1 MENTLLGCI
10 LAKFRSISNFAR
22 VIGWDRKKAS
32 RIANRV
38 QLPNA
43 TDMYEMA
50 KVLDIHDPDTFVRV
64 FLPNAPIY
72 WEKNSEE

>member
-38 QLPNA
+38 QSPNA
-43 TDMYEMA
+43 GDMYQMA
-50 KVLDIHDPDTFVRV
+50 EVLDIHDCDNFVRI

-72 WEKNSEE
+72 WESRNEE

>member
-1 MENTLLGCI
+1 MENNLLGCI

-38 QLPNA
+38 QLP
-43 TDMYEMA
+43 TVKDMYAMA
-50 KVLDIHDPDTFVRV
+50 DALDVHDCETFVHL
-64 FLPNAPIY
+64 FLPNAPTN
-72 WEKNSEE
+72 WE

>member
-1 MENTLLGCI
+1 MENNLLGCI

-38 QLPNA
+38 QLP
-43 TDMYEMA
+43 TVKDMYEMA
-50 KVLDIHDPDTFVRV
+50 DVLEVQDCKTFVHL
-64 FLPNAPIY
+64 FLPNAPTN
-72 WEKNSEE
+72 WE